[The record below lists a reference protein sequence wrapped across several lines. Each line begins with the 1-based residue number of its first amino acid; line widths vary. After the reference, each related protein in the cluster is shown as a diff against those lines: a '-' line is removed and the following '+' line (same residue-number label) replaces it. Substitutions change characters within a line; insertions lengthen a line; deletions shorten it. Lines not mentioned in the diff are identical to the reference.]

1 MEKLV
6 AVAVGAAWLAILIM
20 LIWGIVSGVRRQLRH
35 EGPLPLFAVLEG
47 RGLAVSRVE
56 QAAGVEQ
63 LARAVGRCS
72 LCRETAACGTRECPN
87 DELLRRIR

>member
-35 EGPLPLFAVLEG
+35 EGPPPLFAVLQG
-47 RGLAVSRVE
+47 HGLAVSRVE
-56 QAAGVEQ
+56 QVAGVEQ

-72 LCRETAACGTRECPN
+72 LCRETAACGTRDCPN